1 MEGTQTGAPAIPPR
15 RLVPNIVMPPVPSRW
30 DPCAEHPD
38 NRYVALCKSCFTF
51 LCSECTKQCPFAH
64 SQCHIVQLDTNLLST
79 CEELTSVLSRK
90 LKTTKQTMSSLHRAL
105 TKKRDRMIKKRNETA
120 AEIERYFNALK
131 EKLIRKLKHDE
142 TALLNH
148 LNEKVCEQD
157 ELITESI
164 DECSEVI
171 DEMSDKKAVIAN
183 YGRFCL
189 EQRGSSFVTILK
201 NIVKTSDEID
211 ICNKSRTQ
219 IEATRDNF
227 LVIRFYV
234 DSDAEKAALRTKV
247 ASVEVLNSQD
257 NNPDSSN
264 LETEGINEAL
274 QNVNTEQDDIEEEDS
289 DDEHTDDLR
298 VALPPTG
305 HRLINAS
312 PTEQTQQSSLSP
324 SLSSTVP
331 IRDIHCLAAGS
342 PRDSPVLEH
351 SDSAAQPASPEEQC
365 NDSQEHQTETDTKR
379 PVPDDTHGEQYLSPN
394 SSNSSSSTS
403 SPLTILTGNPVRED
417 DNRAAADGAQ
427 QDSQSYASNR
437 DVGESAPED
446 DPPPP
451 YPGFPRLQPRPN
463 ELPPPYPGPPP
474 PPYTQNPEP
483 ASRSGRYRRRRLL
496 GQSDQSR
503 ERALIAINPASQGM
517 SPSTSGL
524 KITKVFSVNEIH
536 DKRSAGIFAL
546 AVVRSNCF
554 VVVDR
559 WNKKLKYFDPSGD
572 SFGGLIFREEPWDV
586 TLVTADLVA
595 VTVPK
600 LNTLYKIKVTEQSV
614 ITTSTVSTLRKYAC
628 VSFHKASEKFVC
640 GQVPQFGEPV
650 IDVIDINGGPILQ
663 TFRQDSE
670 SRDRCIFSYPRYVKV
685 TDEGIVIV
693 CDWNLKCLLLFQLDG
708 SFVGR
713 YKGTVDFPLN
723 EPTGM
728 AYDGEK
734 KEIYVIDSK
743 YSSLSAAIHTVSLG
757 CECKDIIRWDNELR
771 VAPAISPCRPGFAV
785 GSKSG
790 LVSLFTARQSRTA
803 V

>member
-1 MEGTQTGAPAIPPR
+1 MEASPTGAPAIPPR
-15 RLVPNIVMPPVPSRW
+15 RVVPNIISPPVPSRW
-30 DPCAEHPD
+30 ETCNLHP
-38 NRYVALCKSCFTF
+38 NCRYFAICKTCVRFLCKD
-51 LCSECTKQCPFAH
+51 CSAQFPLEHAQCDVSF
-64 SQCHIVQLDTNLLST
+64 LDTNLFST
-79 CEELTSVLSRK
+79 CEELTYQVAKK
-90 LKTTKQTMSSLHRAL
+90 LKTSKRHISHFHRTL
-105 TKKRDRMIKKRNETA
+105 SKKRDRMIKKRNETV
-120 AEIERYFNALK
+120 AEIERYFGVLK
-131 EKLIRKLKHDE
+131 DKLLRKLKNDE

-148 LNEKVCEQD
+148 LNEKVAEQD
-157 ELITESI
+157 EVITKSI
-164 DECSEVI
+164 DECSDVLEVI
-171 DEMSDKKAVIAN
+171 EEKRTLVSN
-183 YGRFCL
+183 L
-189 EQRGSSFVTILK
+189 ERLCSVQRGNSSVNFLK
-201 NIVKTSDEID
+201 SVVKTSDEISECTKPRPS
-211 ICNKSRTQ
+211 IQ
-219 IEATRDNF
+219 AARDAF

-234 DSDAEKAALRTKV
+234 DSEAEQSTLKNKV

-257 NNPDSSN
+257 SDLTSVT
-264 LETEGINEAL
+264 LETEGINEAS
-274 QNVNTEQDDIEEEDS
+274 QNVNVETEHDLRFIDDDHSEE
-289 DDEHTDDLR
+289 LR
-298 VALPPTG
+298 VALPPTELTG
-305 HRLINAS
+305 LSRSHHRSPNRSPSEGIGPRSRPAS
-312 PTEQTQQSSLSP
+312 VPPVCEILSP
-324 SLSSTVP
+324 EVLWNSSENSN
-331 IRDIHCLAAGS
+331 IDANDAAESSERDDDDGNTEMSTDAETGAKQAPSDVADSRNLQTPTGS
-342 PRDSPVLEH
+342 RASSSPVTFI
-351 SDSAAQPASPEEQC
+351 PETSE
-365 NDSQEHQTETDTKR
+365 NTDTTQVR
-379 PVPDDTHGEQYLSPN
+379 
-394 SSNSSSSTS
+394 
-403 SPLTILTGNPVRED
+403 NPE
-417 DNRAAADGAQ
+417 
-427 QDSQSYASNR
+427 S
-437 DVGESAPED
+437 DVTRGDAEAEPED

-483 ASRSGRYRRRRLL
+483 PRSEHFRRGRLM
-496 GQSDQSR
+496 GQSDQQE
-503 ERALIAINPASQGM
+503 ERSLVSI
-517 SPSTSGL
+517 SPSLQSEAPSTRGL
-524 KITKVFSVNEIH
+524 KITKVFSVTEIH
-536 DKRSAGIFAL
+536 DRRSAGIFAL

-628 VSFHKASEKFVC
+628 VSFHKDSDKFVC

-663 TFRQDSE
+663 TFRQDSV
-670 SRDRCIFSYPRYVKV
+670 SRDRCMFSYPRYVKV
-685 TDEGIVIV
+685 TDDGIIIV
-693 CDWNLKCLLLFQLDG
+693 CDWNLKCLLLFKLDG

-728 AYDGEK
+728 AYDSEK
-734 KEIYVIDSK
+734 QEIYVIDSK
-743 YSSLSAAIHTVSLG
+743 YSSLSAAIHTVSLS

-790 LVSLFTARQSRTA
+790 LVSLFTARQPRTS